1 MIGVFPIIFV
11 GWKLFK
17 RTKWLKP
24 HEVILRTAEVD
35 EIDEYTA
42 NYVERTPKT
51 KWHGYVD
58 KLFS

>member
-1 MIGVFPIIFV
+1 
-11 GWKLFK
+11 
-17 RTKWLKP
+17 LKP
-24 HEVILRTAEVD
+24 HEVVLRTAEVG

-42 NYVERTPKT
+42 NYVERVPRT